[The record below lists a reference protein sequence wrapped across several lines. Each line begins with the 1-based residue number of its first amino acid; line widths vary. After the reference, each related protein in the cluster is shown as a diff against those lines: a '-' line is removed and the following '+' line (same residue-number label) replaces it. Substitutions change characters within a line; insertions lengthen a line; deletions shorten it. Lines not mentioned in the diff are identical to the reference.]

1 MNDNA
6 RRLTVILSNFV
17 LYDALYTDQGI
28 IQYTQIGRNPPDFRF
43 YPKLS
48 TPKVLQCAAWRV
60 ICIPS
65 RRSAAEEVATW
76 LDAQGIDWRT
86 VKVIQNDNRRDSNEE
101 RTSKPPKLAD
111 ILKRQGE

>member
-17 LYDALYTDQGI
+17 LYDALHTDQGI

-48 TPKVLQCAAWRV
+48 TPNVLQCPAWRS

-65 RRSAAEEVATW
+65 RRAAAEEVATW
-76 LDAQGIDWRT
+76 LDVQAVDWRT
-86 VKVIQNDNRRDSNEE
+86 VKVVTNDIRRDSAEE

-111 ILKRQGE
+111 LKT